1 MRLLAFRKRLCIR
14 VTGEEIEKAQEKAVE
29 KECQME
35 IEVCGETVSDFYYLL
50 RELCS
55 AAVITDEEAI
65 EIADAVQEEISVE
78 NLSLY
83 LKRKI
88 AA

>member
-1 MRLLAFRKRLCIR
+1 
-14 VTGEEIEKAQEKAVE
+14 
-29 KECQME
+29 ME

-55 AAVITDEEAI
+55 AAVITDKEAI